1 MDKEIK
7 NDNLNN
13 TAETAEEGHGL
24 TADKIAHLLEHL
36 GDEVIRDMLDSAG
49 LDYDDPLGE
58 NEADDESAE
67 DEAAGEEYVGKRFR
81 REAAEAEEAE
91 EAESPEEAPETVET
105 QEAEETKVSPET
117 VNAEVA
123 EKTKVSPEA
132 VGEVGSETKAPVE
145 AAVIDE
151 PEKTGALEVPDEHEE
166 TKGSAPTADMTGS
179 DPEGAE
185 NSENTEEKD
194 GDGSE
199 SSEEKVGAG
208 SGTEKTGP
216 DSKPEGDNSEAGVKD
231 EDESSGSDPKDK
243 KKGRKISLRKG
254 KSHRKVPLIRR
265 LLFVFVLIG
274 VLLLP
279 LAVHFIYISATLN
292 SDDPI
297 QYSEHVDEISC
308 TDGVLKVNNINVA
321 VPTDGTEEYSISYAW
336 SEEDEKYPSVPHAIT
351 AIYKG
356 AEGARKYSVSLYRNE
371 TVPTAEIPQG
381 KSADNWF
388 DDWQATE
395 DDEQTVQTQLQFDN
409 VKGFYISPK
418 PNPDDP
424 EVPPEYDNYSFY
436 FAVQDAD
443 GVSIYVLEGVC
454 IDEQYHK
461 EFAEVMD
468 TCIQSIAIKVPGSEQ
483 S

>member
-7 NDNLNN
+7 DEHLNN
-13 TAETAEEGHGL
+13 TAEEGHGL

-58 NEADDESAE
+58 NEADKGSAE
-67 DEAAGEEYVGKRFR
+67 DETAEEEYVGKRFR
-81 REAAEAEEAE
+81 REPEEAEKAEEAREADEAEVAVEEAE
-91 EAESPEEAPETVET
+91 ESVE
-105 QEAEETKVSPET
+105 
-117 VNAEVA
+117 
-123 EKTKVSPEA
+123 
-132 VGEVGSETKAPVE
+132 EVGSEARGSADETVEEASVVSDGPEKADASKAP
-145 AAVIDE
+145 DE
-151 PEKTGALEVPDEHEE
+151 PEAAEETASAGSGEVPPETDSEE
-166 TKGSAPTADMTGS
+166 VPGTSESADNAGSQP
-179 DPEGAE
+179 E
-185 NSENTEEKD
+185 NSEKKVDDKVESTGDKD

-199 SSEEKVGAG
+199 NPEEKDGNG
-208 SGTEKTGP
+208 SEDEKTEP
-216 DSKPEGDNSEAGVKD
+216 DSKSADGDSEAKGKR
-231 EDESSGSDPKDK
+231 K
-243 KKGRKISLRKG
+243 K
-254 KSHRKVPLIRR
+254 KSHRKVPLVRR

-279 LAVHFIYISATLN
+279 IAVHFIYISATLN

-321 VPTDGTEEYSISYAW
+321 VPTDGTEEYSISYSW

-351 AIYKG
+351 AVYKG
-356 AEGARKYSVSLYRNE
+356 DESARKYSISLYRNE
-371 TVPTAEIPQG
+371 TIPTAEIPQG
-381 KSADNWF
+381 KNADNWF
-388 DDWQATE
+388 DDWQASE
-395 DDEQTVQTQLQFDN
+395 DDEQTVQAPLQFDN
-409 VKGFYISPK
+409 IKGFYISPK

-461 EFAEVMD
+461 EFAGIMD

>member
-58 NEADDESAE
+58 NEA
-67 DEAAGEEYVGKRFR
+67 AGEEYVGKRFR
-81 REAAEAEEAE
+81 REAAEAEESE
-91 EAESPEEAPETVET
+91 EAESPEEAPETV
-105 QEAEETKVSPET
+105 
-117 VNAEVA
+117 NAEVA
-123 EKTKVSPEA
+123 EKTEVSPET
-132 VGEVGSETKAPVE
+132 VGEVGSEAKAPVE

-166 TKGSAPTADMTGS
+166 AKESAPEADMTGS
-179 DPEGAE
+179 GPEDAE
-185 NSENTEEKD
+185 NSENTDEKD

-199 SSEEKVGAG
+199 SSEEKVGD
-208 SGTEKTGP
+208 SSENEKIEP
-216 DSKPEGDNSEAGVKD
+216 DSK
-231 EDESSGSDPKDK
+231 SSDVGSDAKSK
-243 KKGRKISLRKG
+243 KKGKP
-254 KSHRKVPLIRR
+254 HRKVPLIRR

-308 TDGVLKVNNINVA
+308 ADGVLKVNNINTA

-371 TVPTAEIPQG
+371 TIPTAEISQG